1 MWSAGGSVRDSII
14 DTESMA
20 TDNRRSQVLA
30 DLGKEGA
37 PAQGG
42 QQEGDAHQGR
52 GQGDEEV

>member
-1 MWSAGGSVRDSII
+1 
-14 DTESMA
+14 MA
-20 TDNRRSQVLA
+20 ADKRRSQLLA

-42 QQEGDAHQGR
+42 QQEGDAHQGQ